1 MLLNCRGRLLDLSS
15 PVIMG
20 ILNITPDSFYV
31 SSRLKSHNNVLQCAE
46 QMLKDGATILDIGG
60 VSSRP
65 NANYVPVNDELQ
77 RVIPV
82 IQLLVNH
89 FPEAFISVDTYS
101 SEVAEQA
108 IQAGAHIIND
118 ISASSIDEQLLDVV
132 ALEGVPYILMHMQ
145 GTPQNMQRNPKY
157 HNVVAD
163 IMDFFIKKIAC
174 LKNKGIQN
182 VILDVGF
189 GFGKTIKHNYQLLNN
204 LHVYQTF
211 ELPMMVGLSRK
222 SMIWKVLETTPQGAL
237 NGTTA
242 LNMVALQQGVKL
254 LRVHDVKAAAE
265 VIKLWETL
273 GQQ

>member
-31 SSRLKSHNNVLQCAE
+31 SSRLKSNNNVLQCAE
-46 QMLKDGATILDIGG
+46 QMLKEGATILDVGG

-65 NANYVPVNDELQ
+65 NANHVPVKDELQ

-82 IQLLVNH
+82 IQLLVKH
-89 FPEAFISVDTYS
+89 FPEAFLSVDTYS
-101 SEVAEQA
+101 SEVAQQA
-108 IQAGAHIIND
+108 IQAGVHIIND
-118 ISASSIDEQLLDVV
+118 ISASSMDEKLLDVV

-145 GTPQNMQRNPKY
+145 GTPQSMQRNPKY
-157 HNVVAD
+157 QNVVAD

-204 LHVYQTF
+204 LHIYQTF
-211 ELPMMVGLSRK
+211 ELPIMVGLSRK
-222 SMIWKVLETTPQGAL
+222 SMIWKVLETNPQGAL

-242 LNMVALQQGVKL
+242 LNMVALQQGAKL
-254 LRVHDVKAAAE
+254 LRVHDVKSAAE
-265 VIKLWETL
+265 VLKLWEIL
-273 GQQ
+273 CEQ